1 MSTAKDGS
9 SFLLLGI
16 TMKRLLSLFALTLA
30 PISAHSAGLFISPEV
45 KVGSFRGAGIQLGT
59 NDIAGFDAVYF
70 DYSQVTYK
78 SGNFDETIDAY
89 RVGFQHRFDHQP
101 QMGFQASL
109 GTAVYD
115 GKYKEE
121 QRDTTGLSIG
131 GAYVYQVNSILS
143 VRAGA
148 DLDIF
153 KDDKTH
159 TFTDTAV
166 NFSVG
171 FGLRL

>member
-1 MSTAKDGS
+1 
-9 SFLLLGI
+9 
-16 TMKRLLSLFALTLA
+16 MKRTLSLIALIIAPLSALA
-30 PISAHSAGLFISPEV
+30 SGVFVSPEV

-59 NDIAGFDAVYF
+59 NDVAGFDALYF
-70 DYSQVTYK
+70 DYSRVTYT

-89 RVGFQHRFDHQP
+89 RVGFQHMFDHQP

-109 GTAVYD
+109 GIASYD
-115 GKYKEE
+115 GTYREE
-121 QRDTTGLSIG
+121 RRDTTGLSIG
-131 GAYVYQVNSILS
+131 GAYVYQVNPILS

>member
-1 MSTAKDGS
+1 
-9 SFLLLGI
+9 
-16 TMKRLLSLFALTLA
+16 MKRTLSLLALILA

-45 KVGSFRGAGIQLGT
+45 KIGSFRGAGIQLGT
-59 NDIAGFDAVYF
+59 NDVAGFDALYF
-70 DYSQVTYK
+70 DYSQVTYT

-89 RVGFQHRFDHQP
+89 RIGFQHMFAHQP

-109 GTAVYD
+109 GLADYRGSYRED
-115 GKYKEE
+115 K
-121 QRDTTGLSIG
+121 RDTKGLSIG
-131 GAYVYQVNSILS
+131 GAYVYQVNPILS

-166 NFSVG
+166 QFSVG

>member
-1 MSTAKDGS
+1 
-9 SFLLLGI
+9 
-16 TMKRLLSLFALTLA
+16 MKRTLSLIALIITPLSVQA
-30 PISAHSAGLFISPEV
+30 SGVFISPEV
-45 KVGSFRGAGIQLGT
+45 KVGSFRGAGIQFGT
-59 NDIAGFDAVYF
+59 NDVAGFDAVYL
-70 DYSQVTYK
+70 DYSRVTYT

-89 RVGFQHRFDHQP
+89 RVGFQHMFDHQP

-109 GTAVYD
+109 GIASYD
-115 GKYKEE
+115 GTYREE
-121 QRDTTGLSIG
+121 KRDATGLSIG
-131 GAYVYQVNSILS
+131 GAYVYQVNPILS

-159 TFTDTAV
+159 TFTDTAI

>member
-1 MSTAKDGS
+1 
-9 SFLLLGI
+9 
-16 TMKRLLSLFALTLA
+16 MKRTLSLIALIITPL
-30 PISAHSAGLFISPEV
+30 SAQASGVFISPEV
-45 KVGSFRGAGIQLGT
+45 KVGSFRGAGIQFGT
-59 NDIAGFDAVYF
+59 NDVAGFDALYF
-70 DYSQVTYK
+70 DYSRVTYA

-89 RVGFQHRFDHQP
+89 RIGFQHMFDHQP

-109 GTAVYD
+109 GIASYD
-115 GKYKEE
+115 GTYKEE
-121 QRDTTGLSIG
+121 RRDTTGLSIG
-131 GAYVYQVNSILS
+131 SAYVYQVNPILS

-159 TFTDTAV
+159 TFTDTAI

>member
-1 MSTAKDGS
+1 
-9 SFLLLGI
+9 
-16 TMKRLLSLFALTLA
+16 MKRPLSLIALIIA
-30 PISAHSAGLFISPEV
+30 PLSAQASGLFISPEV
-45 KVGSFRGAGIQLGT
+45 KVGSFRGAGIQFGT
-59 NDIAGFDAVYF
+59 NDVAGFDAVYL
-70 DYSQVTYK
+70 DYSRVTYI

-89 RVGFQHRFDHQP
+89 RIGFQHMFDHQP

-109 GTAVYD
+109 GIASYD
-115 GKYKEE
+115 GTYREE
-121 QRDTTGLSIG
+121 RREEKRDTTGLSIG
-131 GAYVYQVNSILS
+131 GAYVYQVNQILS

-159 TFTDTAV
+159 TFTDTV
-166 NFSVG
+166 INFSVG

>member
-1 MSTAKDGS
+1 
-9 SFLLLGI
+9 
-16 TMKRLLSLFALTLA
+16 MKRTLSLIA
-30 PISAHSAGLFISPEV
+30 PIITPLSAQASGVFISPEV
-45 KVGSFRGAGIQLGT
+45 KVGSFRGAGIQFGT
-59 NDIAGFDAVYF
+59 NDVAGFDALYF
-70 DYSQVTYK
+70 DYSRVTYT
-78 SGNFDETIDAY
+78 SGNFDEIIDAY
-89 RVGFQHRFDHQP
+89 RIGFQHMFDHQP

-109 GTAVYD
+109 GIASYD
-115 GKYKEE
+115 GTYKEE
-121 QRDTTGLSIG
+121 RRDTTGLSIG
-131 GAYVYQVNSILS
+131 GAYVYQVNPILS

-159 TFTDTAV
+159 TFTDTAI

>member
-1 MSTAKDGS
+1 MQLKFTL
-9 SFLLLGI
+9 FLLV
-16 TMKRLLSLFALTLA
+16 LA
-30 PISAHSAGLFISPEV
+30 PLSAQASGLFISPEV
-45 KVGSFRGAGIQLGT
+45 KVGSFRGAGIQIGT
-59 NDIAGFDAVYF
+59 NDIAGFDALYF
-70 DYSQVTYK
+70 DYSQVTYT

-89 RVGFQHRFDHQP
+89 RLGFQHMFAHQP

-109 GTAVYD
+109 GVADYRGSYRED
-115 GKYKEE
+115 K
-121 QRDTTGLSIG
+121 RDTKGLSVG
-131 GAYVYQVNSILS
+131 GAYVYQVTPTLS

-166 NFSVG
+166 QFSVG

>member
-1 MSTAKDGS
+1 
-9 SFLLLGI
+9 
-16 TMKRLLSLFALTLA
+16 MKRTLSLIALIITPL
-30 PISAHSAGLFISPEV
+30 SAQASGVFISPEV
-45 KVGSFRGAGIQLGT
+45 KVGSFRGAGIQFGT
-59 NDIAGFDAVYF
+59 NDIAGFDALYF
-70 DYSQVTYK
+70 DYSRVTYT
-78 SGNFDETIDAY
+78 SGKFDEPIDAY
-89 RVGFQHRFDHQP
+89 RVGFQHMFDHQP

-109 GTAVYD
+109 GIASYD
-115 GKYKEE
+115 GTYREE
-121 QRDTTGLSIG
+121 KRDTTGLSIG
-131 GAYVYQVNSILS
+131 GAYVYQVNPILS

-159 TFTDTAV
+159 TFTDTAI